1 MNEVTQASTEL
12 QKLVA
17 FENAFDRIF
26 SLIKSEGSLAH
37 GGIVVQDC
45 LSLLAN
51 LLNLNPS
58 NQSLFR
64 ETGFVPQLAQLLS
77 DDVEN
82 GAAERDE
89 LPGPNSSKDK
99 NLWGLLAVL
108 RMFLVNRS
116 LGTQA
121 NQASF
126 EKYGLLRLIL
136 NLGFN
141 TSVGIPIRAEVSF

>member
-1 MNEVTQASTEL
+1 M
-12 QKLVA
+12 
-17 FENAFDRIF
+17 
-26 SLIKSEGSLAH
+26 IKSEGSLAH
-37 GGIVVQDC
+37 GGLVVQDC

-51 LLNLNPS
+51 LLDLNPS

-77 DDVEN
+77 DDVDRGATEN
-82 GAAERDE
+82 DE
-89 LPGPNSSKDK
+89 APVPNPSKDK
-99 NLWGLLAVL
+99 NLWGLMAVL
-108 RMFLVNRS
+108 RMFLVNKS

-136 NLGFN
+136 NLGFS
-141 TSVGIPIRAEVSF
+141 TSVGNPIRAEVGFWCSLSKY